1 MEGEEESGEVVG
13 LINNLNIETART
25 EEEATEGLEAVLC
38 MEVDGDGE
46 DDGAGEVNEG
56 DDWNQRA
63 LGAQEFLT
71 QHSES
76 SWYNSC

>member
-1 MEGEEESGEVVG
+1 
-13 LINNLNIETART
+13 
-25 EEEATEGLEAVLC
+25 

-56 DDWNQRA
+56 DDWTQRA
-63 LGAQEFLT
+63 LRAQEFLT

-76 SWYNSC
+76 SWHNFC